1 VLCSNLLPLRDFFLS
16 GMYKDD
22 INTDNPMGAGGKVA
36 VAYARLLKE
45 IWYDGWAP
53 LWAPLFY
60 MRAKVFQLANE
71 YSTTANWRVFFALGV
86 VLWCVVSFQRIFDN
100 IFNKL

>member
-45 IWYDGWAP
+45 IWYDGSGPAVGI
-53 LWAPLFY
+53 L
-60 MRAKVFQLANE
+60 VFL
-71 YSTTANWRVFFALGV
+71 
-86 VLWCVVSFQRIFDN
+86 
-100 IFNKL
+100 